1 MLDEIASSNGLD
13 RYALYP
19 VQAQHIGID
28 SARKTTKDEAQ
39 AIWSMAFENQNPRI
53 LKKEHSKLLEKYEL
67 WREKVEQDAL
77 DSMYLDELS

>member
-1 MLDEIASSNGLD
+1 
-13 RYALYP
+13 
-19 VQAQHIGID
+19 
-28 SARKTTKDEAQ
+28 
-39 AIWSMAFENQNPRI
+39 MAFENQNPII

>member
-19 VQAQHIGID
+19 VQAQHI
-28 SARKTTKDEAQ
+28 ARKTTKDEAQ
-39 AIWSMAFENQNPRI
+39 AIWSMAFENQNPII